1 MATVRVELNEAGFRE
16 VRRDPGLR
24 DEMVRVASRT
34 LVPRAKTRAPKRT
47 GYGASTIRAEPLFD
61 GDEWTVHV
69 SWDRSAYYM
78 VFSQFGTRYMPA
90 HPFLMEGS

>member
-1 MATVRVELNEAGFRE
+1 MATVRVELNEAGFRDL
-16 VRRDPGLR
+16 RRDPGLR
-24 DEMVRVASRT
+24 DELVAVANRT
-34 LVPRAKTRAPKRT
+34 VVPGAKARAPKRT

-61 GDEWTVHV
+61 DEWTVRV

-78 VFSQFGTRYMPA
+78 VFHQFGTRYLPA